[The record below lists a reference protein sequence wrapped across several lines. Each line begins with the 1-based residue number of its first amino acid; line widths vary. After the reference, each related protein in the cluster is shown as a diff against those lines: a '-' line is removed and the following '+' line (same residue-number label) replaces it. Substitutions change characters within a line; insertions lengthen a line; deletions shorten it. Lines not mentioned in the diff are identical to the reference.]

1 MCPPSESAQ
10 RAYGEYDDL
19 ELELLGTLKD
29 IDDVHVTSS
38 RDLVTAYVTRNVH
51 DHARDRLT
59 ARAQTPGAWNES
71 RGWVQRA
78 LGVDPGALQPH
89 RLRANPSFKTSAR
102 CCTCETLDRTISRL
116 HRVATVP

>member
-89 RLRANPSFKTSAR
+89 RLRERRGNAAFY
-102 CCTCETLDRTISRL
+102 ISRL
-116 HRVATVP
+116 PTDGSSRSRHRFRCRG